1 MGPGSV
7 SLPPSLAPCFPHDI
21 RRGGE
26 AICFAL
32 IPAPPIY
39 RNKEKKPY
47 NIDKMPIKSSCF
59 EAKVMLRGKM
69 TQILTNPTYY

>member
-1 MGPGSV
+1 MLSHKEG
-7 SLPPSLAPCFPHDI
+7 
-21 RRGGE
+21 GGE

-47 NIDKMPIKSSCF
+47 NIDKMPIKSSGF
-59 EAKVMLRGKM
+59 KAKVMLWGKM
-69 TQILTNPTYY
+69 TQILTNSTYY

>member
-1 MGPGSV
+1 VLS
-7 SLPPSLAPCFPHDI
+7 HKE
-21 RRGGE
+21 GGE

-39 RNKEKKPY
+39 RNEGKKPY
-47 NIDKMPIKSSCF
+47 NIDEMPIKSSCF
-59 EAKVMLRGKM
+59 KAKVMLRGKM